1 MILIRTAEA
10 LARALDS
17 PLDAVAKRRLRFHA
31 ERLAEYDDFAF
42 EELAV
47 FAVVQP
53 GDALADIEVAL
64 GMQVL
69 VERDFAMIPEIVERH
84 WCWAEAIFILSDDG
98 FGLVL
103 LVPLCQDTDSALL
116 TAIQS
121 HIGESQNSSVT

>member
-17 PLDAVAKRRLRFHA
+17 PLDAVAKERLRFHA
-31 ERLAEYDDFAF
+31 ELLAEYDDFAF

-53 GDALADIEVAL
+53 GDTLSSFADATGLQLFAE
-64 GMQVL
+64 GQVCMPPEC
-69 VERDFAMIPEIVERH
+69 VEWH
-84 WCWAEAIFILSDDG
+84 GTWAEVTCILSDDG

-103 LVPLCQDTDSALL
+103 LVPLGGDADVTFVD
-116 TAIQS
+116 AIQR
-121 HIGESQNSSVT
+121 HLGESENSTID

>member
-17 PLDAVAKRRLRFHA
+17 PLDAVAKERLRFHA

-42 EELAV
+42 EELAM

-53 GDALADIEVAL
+53 GDTLSSFADATGLQLFAGGQFRMPPEC
-64 GMQVL
+64 
-69 VERDFAMIPEIVERH
+69 VEWHGA
-84 WCWAEAIFILSDDG
+84 WAEAVFILSDDG

-103 LVPLCQDTDSALL
+103 LVPLGEDTDANFVA
-116 TAIQS
+116 AIQR
-121 HIGESQNSSVT
+121 HLGESENSTID